1 VHFEHHQPFRDAPSN
16 IPVDAL
22 VLCHCVMRGLT
33 KLVPLALGAAAFG
46 RLVRMRAGAAKATRA
61 AKAVPPTPPVVRDPP
76 RKRFFGSISDADA
89 VDARERRAS
98 SAEAAGRASR
108 TRRQRVPFD
117 ATERARL
124 TTPHTT
130 RFTDPRFLL
139 RPSSMRRRRERR
151 FSAATKS
158 FRAGEEE
165 AAQGSFRGCS
175 RREPRVEPHVPPHRA
190 RRRFVLAPGRQ

>member
-1 VHFEHHQPFRDAPSN
+1 MHFEYHQPFRDAPSN

-33 KLVPLALGAAAFG
+33 KLVPLALGAAAFR

>member
-1 VHFEHHQPFRDAPSN
+1 MHFEYHQPFRDAPSN

-175 RREPRVEPHVPPHRA
+175 RREPRVEPDVPPHRA

>member
-1 VHFEHHQPFRDAPSN
+1 VHFEYHQPFRDAPSN

>member
-1 VHFEHHQPFRDAPSN
+1 LCTSNTISPSETRLR
-16 IPVDAL
+16 IYLSTPSFSATA
-22 VLCHCVMRGLT
+22 MRGLT

-108 TRRQRVPFD
+108 TRRQRVPLD

-175 RREPRVEPHVPPHRA
+175 RREPRVEPHVPPYRA